1 MRRPEHL
8 LRTWSNPFRLK
19 VFGAFA
25 TVVALAAVVTAVSLA
40 EPTTGVSRRADTL
53 AKPTIHPALAPAT
66 ALDGID
72 RPVTVVGI
80 GDSVTAGSNCDCES
94 FVGLYAADLA
104 SQRGVKTTSIN
115 SGRDGMT
122 SSQLLESLTHPG
134 ELRDQVA
141 KADIVLVTIGANDL
155 TPLESQDFSGCGTT
169 CFLPMVE
176 NVGHNVELIVA
187 AAREAHPD
195 HPPTV
200 LVTNYWNVFQDGEVG
215 AANGETYQHWSDL
228 LTRAEDSKICEGAER
243 GGATCVDLYA
253 PFKADGS
260 KDPTPLL
267 APDGDHPDAAGHQVI
282 ASALLAKTPE
292 PVPSTRAGAGSFA
305 VRACVTRCP

>member
-1 MRRPEHL
+1 MPKIAHAWGTGL
-8 LRTWSNPFRLK
+8 NWSGLK
-19 VFGAFA
+19 IFGLCA
-25 TVVALAAVVTAVSLA
+25 TIVAIAAVVTAASLA
-40 EPTTGVSRRADTL
+40 EPVTNSSRRSGAV
-53 AKPTIHPALAPAT
+53 AKPTSTPHPQLTPVT
-66 ALDGID
+66 ALDAID

-80 GDSVTAGSNCDCES
+80 GDSVTSGSNCDCES

-104 SQRGVKTTSIN
+104 SQRGVRTTSIN

-122 SSQLLESLTHPG
+122 SSQLLESLTQPG
-134 ELRDQVA
+134 DLRDQVA

-176 NVGHNVELIVA
+176 NVGRNVELIVA
-187 AAREAHPD
+187 AARETQPD

-215 AANGETYQHWSDL
+215 AANGESYQHWSDL

-267 APDGDHPDAAGHQVI
+267 AADGDHPDAAGHKVI
-282 ASALLAKTPE
+282 ASALLAKTPASSVK
-292 PVPSTRAGAGSFA
+292 PAAR
-305 VRACVTRCP
+305 